1 MLDGVLCY
9 TEHHAVY
16 LNIVIYPIGLN
27 NGSVQA
33 LKVITYTEV
42 KGLLVLNLF
51 TPSNAHF
58 TS

>member
-42 KGLLVLNLF
+42 KGLLV
-51 TPSNAHF
+51 SF